1 MNTIFTV
8 EESNLISIFASE
20 NRTKVIQDISNA
32 IPHLDD
38 GKMIELS
45 LRAVSCFFLMHVN
58 ILKTKSKTIVY
69 KICKKCC
76 KKACGNWQSIP

>member
-20 NRTKVIQDISNA
+20 SRTKVMQDISNA

-38 GKMIELS
+38 EEMIDLS
-45 LRAVSCFFLMHVN
+45 LRVVDK
-58 ILKTKSKTIVY
+58 LKAMSDEEFARLDIE
-69 KICKKCC
+69 
-76 KKACGNWQSIP
+76 AAE

>member
-20 NRTKVIQDISNA
+20 NRTKVMQDISNA

-38 GKMIELS
+38 EEMIELS
-45 LRAVSCFFLMHVN
+45 LRVVDK
-58 ILKTKSKTIVY
+58 LKAMTDEEFAKLDIE
-69 KICKKCC
+69 
-76 KKACGNWQSIP
+76 AAE

>member
-20 NRTKVIQDISNA
+20 NRTKVMQDISNA

-38 GKMIELS
+38 EEMIDLS
-45 LRAVSCFFLMHVN
+45 LCVVDK
-58 ILKTKSKTIVY
+58 LKAMSDEVFAKLDIES
-69 KICKKCC
+69 
-76 KKACGNWQSIP
+76 AE